1 MRLGLLTLLWGLCS
15 FGAYSSVQDI
25 PSHYYSTAAKE
36 GVPVKLLYAI
46 TLQETQTLTTKGRVI
61 PWKYSLNHK
70 GKGYVYK
77 NKEDLKSHAE
87 YLLSNGI
94 KNFDIG
100 IGQIN
105 YRWHHQNFS
114 SLDEMINPHTNL
126 NYAAK
131 YLKKHYKKLDNW
143 WLAAGAYHAPSNPKK
158 AEKYMKE
165 VHKKWLNI

>member
-1 MRLGLLTLLWGLCS
+1 VRLTLLAILCGFSS
-15 FGAYSSVQDI
+15 FGAYSSVEDI
-25 PSHYYSTAAKE
+25 PTHYYSTAAEE

-46 TLQETQTLTTKGRVI
+46 TLQETQTLTNKGRVI
-61 PWKYSLNHK
+61 PWKYSLNHA

-77 NKEDLKSHAE
+77 NKDDLKSHAE
-87 YLLSNGI
+87 YLLRNGI

-114 SLDEMINPHTNL
+114 SLDEMINPQTNL
-126 NYAAK
+126 RYAAK
-131 YLKKHYKKLDNW
+131 YLKVHYEKLNNW

-158 AEKYMKE
+158 AEKYMNE
-165 VHKKWLNI
+165 VRKKWLNI